1 MFSSLLLAWKPAG
14 VRLFTKLKNN
24 AQNGRKQAEES
35 NVISTRS
42 INGNHPWN
50 HLGVLPFRSVV
61 PQFPHVLGG
70 QGMARILQGFRQPI
84 QTLIIRPCRFGYRHG
99 FHNQIQSIWVAL
111 FLSEWEWPWQRSC
124 CGAVQCVS

>member
-1 MFSSLLLAWKPAG
+1 MFSSLLLAWKPTG

-70 QGMARILQGFRQPI
+70 QGMARILQGLYEPI
-84 QTLIIRPCRFGYRHG
+84 SLVHAGSVIGMDSIIKF
-99 FHNQIQSIWVAL
+99 NQY
-111 FLSEWEWPWQRSC
+111 
-124 CGAVQCVS
+124 G